1 MPKMSMQEDG
11 MMPVGRLRGELN
23 YIKAVE
29 IACLSIIAI
38 GNRQGRE
45 NAAKGG
51 KKNEIR
57 MRNRKD

>member
-51 KKNEIR
+51 
-57 MRNRKD
+57 